1 MWILPIEIG
10 IYAASSINPLAARGK
25 SMKKFKILKDKNGG
39 IYDIVDAETKERT
52 EPLKRALNMF
62 KGQPVKLARKRQIV
76 YYVTQCVLGNEEEI
90 SRLHYI
96 WNHPEEEEGG
106 LNE

>member
-1 MWILPIEIG
+1 
-10 IYAASSINPLAARGK
+10 
-25 SMKKFKILKDKNGG
+25 MKKFKILKDKNGG

-62 KGQPVKLARKRQIV
+62 KGQPLSKARKECV
-76 YYVTQCVLGNEEEI
+76 YYVTQCILGNEEEI

-96 WNHPEEEEGG
+96 WNNPVEKEEV
-106 LNE
+106 